1 MSILSAFNNIII
13 NFIDDCILVF
23 PEEDDFKVFKRGLNV
38 LIKFNPKKILNI
50 FKQYLVLYR
59 QQIEETNENF
69 FLENDYDIVKKYND
83 KEIFDIINKIKKHWK
98 TLNNNNK
105 DKIWEYLLLLVK
117 VSDKIDA

>member
-59 QQIEETNENF
+59 QKIEEKNEDF

-83 KEIFDIINKIKKHWK
+83 KEIFDIIDKIKKHWRTLDNTNK
-98 TLNNNNK
+98 T
-105 DKIWEYLLLLVK
+105 KIWDYLILLINI
-117 VSDKIDA
+117 SYKIDA

>member
-13 NFIDDCILVF
+13 NFIDDCVLVF

-59 QQIEETNENF
+59 QKIEEKNEDF

-83 KEIFDIINKIKKHWK
+83 KEIFDIINKIKKYWK

-105 DKIWEYLLLLVK
+105 DKIWEYLVLLVQI
-117 VSDKIDA
+117 SDKIDA

>member
-1 MSILSAFNNIII
+1 MSILRAFNNIII

-59 QQIEETNENF
+59 QKIEEKNEDF

-83 KEIFDIINKIKKHWK
+83 KEIFDIINKIKKYWK
-98 TLNNNNK
+98 TLNDNNK
-105 DKIWEYLLLLVK
+105 DKIWGYLGLLVQ

>member
-1 MSILSAFNNIII
+1 MSILSGFNNIIL

-59 QQIEETNENF
+59 QKIEEKNEDF

-83 KEIFDIINKIKKHWK
+83 KEIFDIINKIKKYWK

-105 DKIWEYLLLLVK
+105 DKIWEYLVLLVQI
-117 VSDKIDA
+117 SDKIDA